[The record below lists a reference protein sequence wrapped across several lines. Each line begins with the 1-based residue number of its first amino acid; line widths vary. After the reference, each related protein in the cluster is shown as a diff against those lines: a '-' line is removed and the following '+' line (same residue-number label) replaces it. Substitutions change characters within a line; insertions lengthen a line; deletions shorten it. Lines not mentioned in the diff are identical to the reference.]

1 MVLIILIS
9 PIYQEPTMWQ
19 ALQEAFCILF
29 YILFLIQSSD
39 QIYQVATIRILQTR
53 KLRQLQLNNTVADV
67 GFESKCVQPQ
77 SQYSLHHAM

>member
-1 MVLIILIS
+1 MVLVIL
-9 PIYQEPTMWQ
+9 IYQEPTMWQ

-29 YILFLIQSSD
+29 YLLFLIQSSD
-39 QIYQVATIRILQTR
+39 QIYRVATIRILQMK
-53 KLRQLQLNNTVADV
+53 KLRRTQLKHTVADV